1 MTESP
6 TSTGGVYRVLGLI
19 PLRLEEGVRS
29 RHVNALYFGAFFS
42 IGLLTFINVQQGYL
56 FTNLGIPQTE
66 WGGLAGRLLLINEL
80 VVLATVYLLGTLSD
94 RVGRRV
100 VYALGFS
107 MVGICYVLYP
117 MATAAE
123 HLYLARPIFAI
134 GAACISAMLASV
146 INDYPDE
153 ASRSRFQAVA
163 FILNGI
169 GISVVNGFA
178 GRLIEGY
185 KAMGLDSIMVGRA
198 TFWTAAGACMVVALV
213 LIVFLKPGAPAQ
225 VSKREGIFKTW
236 GVAWRAARNP
246 RVALAYIGA
255 LVSRGDL
262 AVVSVFYSLWLRQVG
277 IEQGLTSEEA
287 QARAVLFYVVAQA
300 FAVPWAAIMA
310 PILDRIDRVAGI
322 AIAMFLAACGYLAMP
337 FFPDPISNW
346 MFLGAAL
353 IGMGEMCAQLSA
365 IALIGKEAPVRGRGA
380 VIGLFSFFG
389 AVGIMGSGV
398 FGGWLFDNWAAYG
411 PFVMVGCG
419 NVVVFTLAL
428 LLLRHESRRRKAQAA
443 GIAGQEPA

>member
-1 MTESP
+1 MPPSAD
-6 TSTGGVYRVLGLI
+6 SSGGVYRLLGFI

-56 FTNLGIPQTE
+56 FTNLGIPESE
-66 WGGLAGRLLLINEL
+66 WGGVAGRLVLINEI

-117 MATAAE
+117 MATAVE
-123 HLYLARPIFAI
+123 HLYLARPLFAF

-169 GISVVNGFA
+169 GISVVNGL
-178 GRLIEGY
+178 GGQLIDWY
-185 KAMGLDSIMVGRA
+185 KDWGLESVMVGRA
-198 TFWTAAGACMVVALV
+198 TFWTAAGTCLAVALV
-213 LIVFLKPGAPAQ
+213 LMIFLKPGAPAQ
-225 VSKREGIFKTW
+225 VSKREGLFKTW

-246 RVALAYIGA
+246 RVALAYVGA

-277 IEQGLTSEEA
+277 IEQGLSSEEA
-287 QARAVLFYVVAQA
+287 QKRAILFYIVAQA

-365 IALIGKEAPVRGRGA
+365 IALIGKEAPTRGRGA

-389 AVGIMGSGV
+389 AVGIMSSGV
-398 FGGWLFDNWAAYG
+398 FGGWLFDHWAAYG
-411 PFVMVGCG
+411 PFVMVGIG
-419 NVVVFTLAL
+419 NVIVFLLAL
-428 LLLRHESRRRKAQAA
+428 ILLRQESQRRKAAA
-443 GIAGQEPA
+443 GAASQP

>member
-1 MTESP
+1 MSESSS
-6 TSTGGVYRVLGLI
+6 STGRVYRVFGKI
-19 PLRLEEGVRS
+19 PLRLEEGVRN

-56 FTNLGIPQTE
+56 FTNLGIPESEQ
-66 WGGLAGRLLLINEL
+66 GGLAGRLLVLNEI

-117 MATAAE
+117 MAQTTQQ
-123 HLYLARPIFAI
+123 LFLARPLFAI

-146 INDYPDE
+146 INDYPHE
-153 ASRSRFQAVA
+153 SSRSRFQAVA

-169 GISVVNGFA
+169 GIAVVNGLA

-185 KAMGLDSIMVGRA
+185 KGLGLDSVMVGRA
-198 TFWTAAGACMVVALV
+198 TFWTAAGTCLVVALA

-225 VSKREGIFKTW
+225 VTKREGVFRTA
-236 GVAWRAARNP
+236 GVAFRAARNP
-246 RVALAYIGA
+246 RVALAYVGA

-277 IEQGLTSEEA
+277 MERGLDSEEA

-322 AIAMFLAACGYLAMP
+322 AIAMFLAACGYLSMP

-389 AVGIMGSGV
+389 ALGIMGSGY
-398 FGGWLFDNWAAYG
+398 FGGLLFDNWARYG

-419 NVVVFTLAL
+419 NVVVFSLAL
-428 LLLRHESRRRKAQAA
+428 ILLRREAMRRKAQAQA
-443 GIAGQEPA
+443 RAVGIS

>member
-1 MTESP
+1 MSDSQS
-6 TSTGGVYRVLGLI
+6 STGGVYRVLGKI
-19 PLRLEEGVRS
+19 PLRLEEGVRN

-56 FTNLGIPQTE
+56 FTNLGIPEGEQ
-66 WGGLAGRLLLINEL
+66 GGLAGRLLVLNEI
-80 VVLATVYLLGTLSD
+80 VVLATVYWLGTLSD
-94 RVGRRV
+94 RVGRRI

-117 MATAAE
+117 MASSADE
-123 HLYLARPIFAI
+123 LFLARPIFAV

-153 ASRSRFQAVA
+153 SSRSRFQAVA

-169 GISVVNGFA
+169 GISVVNGLA

-185 KAMGLDSIMVGRA
+185 SAMGLESVMVGRA
-198 TFWTAAGACMVVALV
+198 TFWTAAGTCLLVAMV
-213 LIVFLKPGAPAQ
+213 LIIFLKPGAPAQ
-225 VSKREGIFKTW
+225 VKKREGLFKTW
-236 GVAWRAARNP
+236 GVAFRAARNP

-277 IEQGLTSEEA
+277 MEQGLSSEEA
-287 QARAVLFYVVAQA
+287 QARAVLFYIVAQA

-337 FFPDPISNW
+337 LFPDPISNW

-389 AVGIMGSGV
+389 ALGIMGSGY
-398 FGGWLFDNWAAYG
+398 FGGWLFDHWARYG

-419 NVVVFTLAL
+419 NVVVFSLAL
-428 LLLRHESRRRKAQAA
+428 ILLRREARRRNAPAV
-443 GIAGQEPA
+443 GIS

>member
-1 MTESP
+1 MSNSP
-6 TSTGGVYRVLGLI
+6 TSTGDVYRLLGFI
-19 PLRLEEGVRS
+19 PLRLEEGVRN

-56 FTNLGIPQTE
+56 FTNLGIPEEE
-66 WGGLAGRLLLINEL
+66 WGGLAGRLLLLNEF
-80 VVLATVYLLGTLSD
+80 VVVGTVYFLGTLSD
-94 RVGRRV
+94 RIGRRV

-123 HLYLARPIFAI
+123 HLFLARPLFAF

-153 ASRSRFQAVA
+153 KSRSRFQAVA

-169 GISVVNGFA
+169 GIALVNGMA
-178 GRLIEGY
+178 GRLIEWY
-185 KAMGLDSIMVGRA
+185 KGLGLESVMVGRA
-198 TFWTAAGACMVVALV
+198 TFWTAAGFCLVVALV
-213 LIVFLKPGAPAQ
+213 LAIFLKPGAPAQ
-225 VSKREGIFKTW
+225 VTKREGLFKTW
-236 GVAWRAARNP
+236 GVAFRAARNP

-255 LVSRGDL
+255 LVSRGEL

-277 IEQGLTSEEA
+277 LEQGLSSEEA
-287 QARAVLFYVVAQA
+287 QSRAVLFYVVAQA

-322 AIAMFLAACGYLAMP
+322 VIAMFLAACGYLCLP
-337 FFPDPISNW
+337 FFKDPISNW

-389 AVGIMGSGV
+389 ALGIMGSGV
-398 FGGWLFDNWAAYG
+398 FGGWLFDHWARYG
-411 PFVMVGCG
+411 PFVMVGIG
-419 NVVVFTLAL
+419 NIVVFSLAL
-428 LLLRHESRRRKAQAA
+428 ILLRYEARRRREEKRLA
-443 GIAGQEPA
+443 GIS

>member
-1 MTESP
+1 MSESP
-6 TSTGGVYRVLGLI
+6 TPPGGVYRLLGFI
-19 PLRLEEGVRS
+19 PLRLEEGVRN

-56 FTNLGIPQTE
+56 FTNLGIPESE
-66 WGGLAGRLLLINEL
+66 WGGLAGGLLLLNEL

-94 RVGRRV
+94 RIGRRV

-117 MATAAE
+117 MATTAQ
-123 HLYLARPIFAI
+123 HLFLSRPLFAF

-146 INDYPDE
+146 INDYPEE
-153 ASRSRFQAVA
+153 ASRSRFQAAA

-169 GISVVNGFA
+169 GISVVNGMA

-185 KAMGLDSIMVGRA
+185 KGLGLESVMVGRA
-198 TFWTAAGACMVVALV
+198 TFWTAAAACMVVAVVLV
-213 LIVFLKPGAPAQ
+213 VFLKPGAPAQ
-225 VSKREGIFKTW
+225 VEKREGLFKTW

-277 IEQGLTSEEA
+277 MEQGLTSEEA
-287 QARAVLFYVVAQA
+287 QARAVLFYIVAQA

-322 AIAMFLAACGYLAMP
+322 AIAMFLAACGYLSMP

-365 IALIGKEAPVRGRGA
+365 IALIGKEAPVRGRGS

-389 AVGIMGSGV
+389 ALGIMGSGV
-398 FGGWLFDNWAAYG
+398 FGGWLFDNWQSYG

-419 NVVVFTLAL
+419 NVVVFSLAL
-428 LLLRHESRRRKAQAA
+428 ILLRHEARRRKAQAA
-443 GIAGQEPA
+443 LAASS

>member
-1 MTESP
+1 MSK
-6 TSTGGVYRVLGLI
+6 SSSSAAGVYRVLGFI

-56 FTNLGIPQTE
+56 FTNLGIPDSE
-66 WGGLAGRLLLINEL
+66 WGGLAGRLILINEI

-117 MATAAE
+117 LANSAE
-123 HLYLARPIFAI
+123 QLYLARPVFAI

-169 GISVVNGFA
+169 GISVVNGLA

-185 KAMGLDSIMVGRA
+185 KAMGLDSLMVGRA
-198 TFWTAAGACMVVALV
+198 TFWTAAGACLVVALV

-225 VSKREGIFKTW
+225 VTKREGILKTA

-246 RVALAYIGA
+246 RVALAYVGA

-277 IEQGLTSEEA
+277 MEQGLTSEEA
-287 QARAVLFYVVAQA
+287 QARAVLFYIVAQA

-389 AVGIMGSGV
+389 AVGIMSSGF
-398 FGGWLFDNWAAYG
+398 FGGWLFDNWARYG

-428 LLLRHESRRRKAQAA
+428 ILLRYEAGRRRLQAKLA
-443 GIAGQEPA
+443 GTE

>member
-1 MTESP
+1 MAESP

-117 MATAAE
+117 MATTAE

-185 KAMGLDSIMVGRA
+185 KNMGLDSVMVGRA
-198 TFWTAAGACMVVALV
+198 TFWTAAVACMVVAVV
-213 LIVFLKPGAPAQ
+213 LIIFLKPGAPAQ

-236 GVAWRAARNP
+236 GVAFRAARNP
-246 RVALAYIGA
+246 RVALAYVGA

-277 IEQGLTSEEA
+277 MEQGLTSEEA

-337 FFPDPISNW
+337 FFPNPISNW

-389 AVGIMGSGV
+389 AVGIMMSGV

-428 LLLRHESRRRKAQAA
+428 LLLRHEARRRRAQGA
-443 GIAGQEPA
+443 GIAGPEPA

>member
-1 MTESP
+1 MPKSSS
-6 TSTGGVYRVLGLI
+6 STGGVYRVLGLI

-56 FTNLGIPQTE
+56 FTNLGIPDSE
-66 WGGLAGRLLLINEL
+66 WGGLAGRLILLNEI
-80 VVLATVYLLGTLSD
+80 VVLGTVYLLGTLSD

-117 MATAAE
+117 MAASAE
-123 HLYLARPIFAI
+123 QLLLARPLFAI

-169 GISVVNGFA
+169 GISVVNGLA

-185 KAMGLDSIMVGRA
+185 KSMGLDSLMVGRA
-198 TFWTAAGACMVVALV
+198 TFWTAAGTCLVVALV

-225 VSKREGIFKTW
+225 VTRREGLFRTA
-236 GVAWRAARNP
+236 GVAFRAARNP
-246 RVALAYIGA
+246 RVALAYVGA

-277 IEQGLTSEEA
+277 MEQGLTSEEA
-287 QARAVLFYVVAQA
+287 QTRAVLFYIVAQA

-365 IALIGKEAPVRGRGA
+365 IALIGKEAPTRGRGS

-389 AVGIMGSGV
+389 AVGIMSSGF
-398 FGGWLFDNWAAYG
+398 FGGWLFDNWARYG

-428 LLLRHESRRRKAQAA
+428 LLMRHEARRRRTQAQA
-443 GIAGQEPA
+443 

>member
-1 MTESP
+1 MRT
-6 TSTGGVYRVLGLI
+6 
-19 PLRLEEGVRS
+19 

-56 FTNLGIPQTE
+56 FTNLGIPEGEQ
-66 WGGLAGRLLLINEL
+66 GGLAGRLLVLNEI
-80 VVLATVYLLGTLSD
+80 VVLATVYWLGTLSD

-100 VYALGFS
+100 VYALGFN

-117 MATAAE
+117 MARTVDE
-123 HLYLARPIFAI
+123 LFLARPVFAF

-153 ASRSRFQAVA
+153 KSRSKFQAVA
-163 FILNGI
+163 FMLNGI
-169 GISVVNGFA
+169 GIAAVNGLA
-178 GRLIEGY
+178 GRMFGWY
-185 KAMGLDSIMVGRA
+185 KGLGLDSVIVGRA
-198 TFWTAAGACMVVALV
+198 TFWTAAGACLVVALV
-213 LIVFLKPGAPAQ
+213 LIIFLKPGAPAQ
-225 VSKREGIFKTW
+225 VAKREGLFKTA
-236 GVAWRAARNP
+236 GVAFRAARNP
-246 RVALAYIGA
+246 RVALAYVGA

-262 AVVSVFYSLWLRQVG
+262 AVVSVFYALWLRQVG
-277 IEQGLTSEEA
+277 LEQGLSSEAA
-287 QARAVLFYVVAQA
+287 QERAALFYVVAQA
-300 FAVPWAAIMA
+300 CAVPWAAIMA

-322 AIAMFLAACGYLAMP
+322 VIAMFLAACGYLAMP
-337 FFPDPISNW
+337 FFPDPISSW

-389 AVGIMGSGV
+389 AVGIMTSGYV
-398 FGGWLFDNWAAYG
+398 GGWLFDNWARYG

-428 LLLRHESRRRKAQAA
+428 LLLRHESRRRKARAA
-443 GIAGQEPA
+443 GIA

>member
-1 MTESP
+1 MPNANHSQ
-6 TSTGGVYRVLGLI
+6 GGVYRVLGLI
-19 PLRLEEGVRS
+19 PLRLEEGVRN

-56 FTNLGIPQTE
+56 FTNLGIPESE
-66 WGGLAGRLLLINEL
+66 WGGLAGNLVLLNEI

-117 MATAAE
+117 LSTSAE
-123 HLYLARPIFAI
+123 HLFLSRPLFAC

-153 ASRSRFQAVA
+153 KSRSRFQAVA

-169 GISVVNGFA
+169 GISVVNGLA
-178 GRLIEGY
+178 GRLIDGY
-185 KAMGLDSIMVGRA
+185 KGLGLDSIMVGRF
-198 TFWTAAGACMVVALV
+198 TFWTAAAVCLVVAVV
-213 LIVFLKPGAPAQ
+213 LAIFLKPGAPAQ
-225 VSKREGIFKTW
+225 VTKREGVFETA
-236 GVAWRAARNP
+236 GVAFRAARNP

-262 AVVSVFYSLWLRQVG
+262 AVVSVFYALWLRQVG
-277 IEQGLTSEEA
+277 MEQGLSSEEA
-287 QARAVLFYVVAQA
+287 QGRAILFYIVAQA

-322 AIAMFLAACGYLAMP
+322 AIAMFLAACGYLSLP

-365 IALIGKEAPVRGRGA
+365 IALIGKEAPTRGRGA

-389 AVGIMGSGV
+389 AVGIMGSGF
-398 FGGWLFDNWAAYG
+398 FGGWLFDNWARYG
-411 PFVMVGCG
+411 PFVMVGIG
-419 NVVVFTLAL
+419 NVIVFTLAL
-428 LLLRHESRRRKAQAA
+428 LLLRREAARRKAEAAAQAS
-443 GIAGQEPA
+443 

>member
-1 MTESP
+1 MSNVP
-6 TSTGGVYRVLGLI
+6 PPQGGVYRVLGLI
-19 PLRLEEGVRS
+19 PLRLEEGVRG

-56 FTNLGIPQTE
+56 FTNMGIPASE
-66 WGGLAGRLLLINEL
+66 WGGLAGRLVLLNEI
-80 VVLATVYLLGTLSD
+80 VVLATVYLIGTLSD

-117 MATAAE
+117 MATSVAQ
-123 HLYLARPIFAI
+123 LLWARPLFAF

-178 GRLIEGY
+178 GRLIGGY
-185 KAMGLDSIMVGRA
+185 KAMGLDSLMVGRA
-198 TFWTAAGACMVVALV
+198 TFWTAAAACLVVAVV

-225 VSKREGIFKTW
+225 VARREGVFRTA
-236 GVAWRAARNP
+236 GVAFRAARNP
-246 RVALAYIGA
+246 RVALAYVGA

-262 AVVSVFYSLWLRQVG
+262 AVVSVFYSLWLRQEG
-277 IEQGLTSEEA
+277 MEQGLTSEEA
-287 QARAVLFYVVAQA
+287 QSRAVLFYIVAQA
-300 FAVPWAAIMA
+300 FAVPWAAVMA

-322 AIAMFLAACGYLAMP
+322 AIAMFLAACGYLSMP
-337 FFPDPISNW
+337 LFPDPISNW

-365 IALIGKEAPVRGRGA
+365 IALIGKEAPARGRGS

-389 AVGIMGSGV
+389 ALGIMGSGF
-398 FGGWLFDNWAAYG
+398 FGGWLFDNWARYG

-419 NVVVFTLAL
+419 NVVVFSLAL
-428 LLLRHESRRRKAQAA
+428 ILLRHEARRRKAPARLA
-443 GIAGQEPA
+443 GA

>member
-1 MTESP
+1 MSKSSP
-6 TSTGGVYRVLGLI
+6 STGGVYRVLGFI

-56 FTNLGIPQTE
+56 FTNLGIPDSE
-66 WGGLAGRLLLINEL
+66 WGGLAGRLILINEI

-117 MATAAE
+117 LANSAE
-123 HLYLARPIFAI
+123 QLYLARPVFAI

-169 GISVVNGFA
+169 GISVVNGLA

-185 KAMGLDSIMVGRA
+185 KAMGLDSLMVGRA
-198 TFWTAAGACMVVALV
+198 TFWTAAGACLVVALV

-225 VSKREGIFKTW
+225 VTKREGILKTA

-246 RVALAYIGA
+246 RVALAYVGA

-277 IEQGLTSEEA
+277 MEQGLTSEEA
-287 QARAVLFYVVAQA
+287 QARAVLFYIVAQA

-389 AVGIMGSGV
+389 AVGIMSSGF
-398 FGGWLFDNWAAYG
+398 FGGWLFDNWARYG

-428 LLLRHESRRRKAQAA
+428 ILLRYEAGRRRLQAKLA
-443 GIAGQEPA
+443 GTR

>member
-1 MTESP
+1 MADSQP
-6 TSTGGVYRVLGLI
+6 SKGGVYRVLGFI
-19 PLRLEEGVRS
+19 PLRLEEGVRN

-56 FTNLGIPQTE
+56 FTNLGISESE
-66 WGGLAGRLLLINEL
+66 WGSLAGGLLLVNEI

-117 MATAAE
+117 MATTAE
-123 HLYLARPIFAI
+123 HLYLARPIFAF

-185 KAMGLDSIMVGRA
+185 KNMGLDSVMVGRA
-198 TFWTAAGACMVVALV
+198 TFWTAAGACLVVAVV
-213 LIVFLKPGAPAQ
+213 LIIFLKPGAPAQ
-225 VSKREGIFKTW
+225 VEKREGIFKTW
-236 GVAWRAARNP
+236 GVAFRAARNP

-277 IEQGLTSEEA
+277 IEQGLSSEEA

-443 GIAGQEPA
+443 GMAGP

>member
-1 MTESP
+1 MSESP
-6 TSTGGVYRVLGLI
+6 TPTGNVYRLLGFI
-19 PLRLEEGVRS
+19 PLRLEEGVRN

-56 FTNLGIPQTE
+56 FTNLGIPESE
-66 WGGLAGRLLLINEL
+66 WGGLAGGLLLLNEL

-94 RVGRRV
+94 RIGRRG

-117 MATAAE
+117 MATTAQ
-123 HLYLARPIFAI
+123 HLFLSRPLFAF

-146 INDYPDE
+146 INDYPEE
-153 ASRSRFQAVA
+153 ASRSRFQAAA

-169 GISVVNGFA
+169 GISVVNGMA

-185 KAMGLDSIMVGRA
+185 KGLGLESVMVGRA
-198 TFWTAAGACMVVALV
+198 TFWTAAAACLVVAVV

-225 VSKREGIFKTW
+225 VEKREGLFKTA
-236 GVAWRAARNP
+236 GVAFRAARNP
-246 RVALAYIGA
+246 RVGLAYIGA

-277 IEQGLTSEEA
+277 MEQGLTSEEA
-287 QARAVLFYVVAQA
+287 QARAVLFYIVAQA

-322 AIAMFLAACGYLAMP
+322 AIAMFLAACGYLSMP

-365 IALIGKEAPVRGRGA
+365 IALIGKEAPVRGRGS

-389 AVGIMGSGV
+389 ALGIMGSGV
-398 FGGWLFDNWAAYG
+398 FGGWLFDHWESYG

-419 NVVVFTLAL
+419 NVVVFSLAL
-428 LLLRHESRRRKAQAA
+428 ILLRREARRRKAQSALVA
-443 GIAGQEPA
+443 NS

>member
-1 MTESP
+1 MSQSSSP
-6 TSTGGVYRVLGLI
+6 PGGVYRVLGKI
-19 PLRLEEGVRS
+19 PLRLEEGVRN

-56 FTNLGIPQTE
+56 FTNLGIPEGEQ
-66 WGGLAGRLLLINEL
+66 GGLAGRLLVLNEL

-117 MATAAE
+117 MATSAE
-123 HLYLARPIFAI
+123 QLFLARPIFAI

-153 ASRSRFQAVA
+153 SSRSRFQAVA

-169 GISVVNGFA
+169 GISVVNGLA

-198 TFWTAAGACMVVALV
+198 TFWTAAAACMVVALV
-213 LIVFLKPGAPAQ
+213 LIIFLKPGAPAQ

-277 IEQGLTSEEA
+277 MEQGLTSEEA
-287 QARAVLFYVVAQA
+287 QARAVLFYIVAQA

-322 AIAMFLAACGYLAMP
+322 AIAMFLAACGYLSMP

-389 AVGIMGSGV
+389 ALGIMGSGV
-398 FGGWLFDNWAAYG
+398 FGGWLFDNWARFG
-411 PFVMVGCG
+411 PFVMVGVG

-428 LLLRHESRRRKAQAA
+428 LLLRHESRRRKLQAT
-443 GIAGQEPA
+443 GIAGQ